1 MLSMNSRLNNFRV
14 SRDTTKIALHV
25 MSMYYLDFCVRMA
38 VAKIFNTH
46 DTNCIDDT
54 RLFCDLPSVKVLI
67 ERRRRRFVDNMLD
80 HEYLTFLCS

>member
-1 MLSMNSRLNNFRV
+1 MLYA
-14 SRDTTKIALHV
+14 TEV
-25 MSMYYLDFCVRMA
+25 MPLSERSVRSLDFCVRMA

-46 DTNCIDDT
+46 DTNCIDDI

-80 HEYLTFLCS
+80 HEYLMFLCS